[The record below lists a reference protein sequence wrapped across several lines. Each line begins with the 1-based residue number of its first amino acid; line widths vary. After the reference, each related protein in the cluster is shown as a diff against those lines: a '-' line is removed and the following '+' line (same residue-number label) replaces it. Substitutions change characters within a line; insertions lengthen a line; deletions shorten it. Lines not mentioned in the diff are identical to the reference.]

1 MLSLDD
7 VRAGRRTLHGLLH
20 RTPLIHSTALGERA
34 GVDLFLKCENLQKTG
49 SFKPRGQIN
58 KIARLSEAERARGI
72 IVVSAGN
79 AAQGCAY
86 AARRVGAKCVV
97 VMPETAPQAKVDATR
112 GYGAQVI
119 QHGTLATLASMFDK
133 ADELQR
139 EHGYTF
145 SHAFNDWDVMAGQAS
160 IGVEILEDLA
170 DVDAVFVSI
179 GGGGLISGVASGIKL
194 LAPRV
199 RIIGVES
206 EAGPGMQA
214 AMQAGE
220 PVRIPRGPSIADG
233 MGAPFVGD
241 LTLQVCQQYV
251 DEFVTVSDAE
261 IIDALKLILQR
272 TKMLVEGAGA
282 ASVAG
287 LLSGRAHLS
296 PNARVACV
304 LSGGNIDL
312 TRVGEL
318 LLQSP

>member
-1 MLSLDD
+1 MLTLDN
-7 VRAGRRTLHGLLH
+7 VREGRRTIAGLVH
-20 RTPLIHSTALGERA
+20 RTPLLHSTAIGARA

-58 KIARLSEAERARGI
+58 KIAHLSDEEKARGI
-72 IVVSAGN
+72 IIVSAGN

-112 GYGAQVI
+112 GYGAEVI
-119 QHGTLATLASMFDK
+119 QYGTIATLAGMFDK

-145 SHAFNDWDVMAGQAS
+145 SHAFNDWDVIAGQAS
-160 IGVEILEDLA
+160 IGAEILEDLI
-170 DVDAVFVSI
+170 DVDAVLVAI

-199 RIIGVES
+199 RVIGVES
-206 EAGPGMQA
+206 TAGP
-214 AMQAGE
+214 AMQASLQAGHT
-220 PVRIPRGPSIADG
+220 VRIPREYSIADG

-241 LTLQVCQQYV
+241 IPLEVCKQYV
-251 DEFVTVSDAE
+251 DDFVTVTDEE
-261 IIDALKLILQR
+261 IIDAMKWILQR
-272 TKMLVEGAGA
+272 AKMLVEGAGA
-282 ASVAG
+282 ASVAA
-287 LLSGRAHLS
+287 LLSGRANIPKGS
-296 PNARVACV
+296 RVVCL

-312 TRVGEL
+312 ARVGEVL
-318 LLQSP
+318 K